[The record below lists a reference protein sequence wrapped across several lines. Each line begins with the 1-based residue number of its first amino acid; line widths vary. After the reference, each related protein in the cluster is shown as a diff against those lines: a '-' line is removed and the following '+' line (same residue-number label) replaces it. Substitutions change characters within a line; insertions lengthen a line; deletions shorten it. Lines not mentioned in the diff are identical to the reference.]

1 MYLPATYLAVYLFT
15 GYFFSR
21 TTKHK
26 PVSLRTINC
35 AHKHRPLSTYGISW
49 IQRDMTKMS
58 NMFQDCISMV
68 SWILIVWGT
77 SINDVRW
84 FCTPLPP
91 TYIPSL
97 LNFWG
102 HFEPTYI
109 NILKLNVING
119 RPMRMLNLT
128 FFFFIS
134 NALDFDCHL
143 VTTYFCSIFC
153 WIL

>member
-1 MYLPATYLAVYLFT
+1 MTYLPTQISDVICECFLATYLAVYLFT

-58 NMFQDCISMV
+58 NMFQDCINMV

-77 SINDVRW
+77 SINDVRRFW
-84 FCTPLPP
+84 TIYFECIWQYRHSSISAVSISAIFNLLRFIILSYFPPL
-91 TYIPSL
+91 
-97 LNFWG
+97 
-102 HFEPTYI
+102 
-109 NILKLNVING
+109 
-119 RPMRMLNLT
+119 
-128 FFFFIS
+128 
-134 NALDFDCHL
+134 
-143 VTTYFCSIFC
+143 
-153 WIL
+153 